1 MAKKVRVGIIGLGWP
16 GREHL
21 KGYKQGRDA
30 EVVALCDQNGELATE
45 QAAEHDVPHIF
56 SNHKQMFK
64 EIELDAV
71 SVCLP
76 NFLHAPV
83 ALDALKAGK
92 HVICEKPPALDARQA
107 RRMADTAKKNKLT
120 LMYALCLRFGGQQKL
135 ARDYIEQGELG
146 EIYYGRA
153 VYHRRRGIPTGVG
166 SWFVDK
172 KRSGGGALIDIGVHA
187 LDSTWWLMG
196 TPKPVSVSGSVFQQ
210 FKRVLPKAAQA
221 HFSVDD
227 SAFAHIKFAN
237 GAALHLECSWALNLP
252 GGSALQ
258 IAGTKGGLELH
269 PLRIYSERKSV
280 QFDTTPEVPNADM
293 FAGQTGHFVEC
304 IQKRK
309 TPLMSG
315 EQGVQLMQMLDA
327 IYKSAATGKE
337 VKIS

>member
-56 SNHKQMFK
+56 SDHKQMFK

-135 ARDYIEQGELG
+135 AWSRRPCYKLQVVRVQAERVAQV
-146 EIYYGRA
+146 GRL
-153 VYHRRRGIPTGVG
+153 V
-166 SWFVDK
+166 
-172 KRSGGGALIDIGVHA
+172 
-187 LDSTWWLMG
+187 
-196 TPKPVSVSGSVFQQ
+196 
-210 FKRVLPKAAQA
+210 
-221 HFSVDD
+221 
-227 SAFAHIKFAN
+227 
-237 GAALHLECSWALNLP
+237 
-252 GGSALQ
+252 
-258 IAGTKGGLELH
+258 
-269 PLRIYSERKSV
+269 
-280 QFDTTPEVPNADM
+280 
-293 FAGQTGHFVEC
+293 
-304 IQKRK
+304 
-309 TPLMSG
+309 
-315 EQGVQLMQMLDA
+315 
-327 IYKSAATGKE
+327 
-337 VKIS
+337 